1 MSELR
6 FTFVGE
12 GPSDAALVPI
22 LQWLLRQKLPG
33 VNPHGGP
40 PNFRRLRRPP
50 RSLIERISMAVTL
63 VPCDLLFVH
72 RDADSADH
80 ATRTRV
86 IRDAL
91 EAARATNSA
100 FPSAVP
106 VVPVRMLE
114 AWLLFREFEAA
125 VRSAANNPGGRQ
137 GLTLPPVR
145 RIERLRDPKQT
156 LRELIH
162 QASGLRGRH
171 LDRVRVNPT
180 DVVSWISDFSPL
192 RQLPAFQALEADVER
207 VIQEQGWPGTLPD
220 QP

>member
-1 MSELR
+1 MIELR

-22 LQWLLRQKLPG
+22 LQWLLRQKLPA
-33 VNPHGGP
+33 VTPRGGP
-40 PNFRRLRRPP
+40 PNFRQLRRPP
-50 RSLIERISMAVTL
+50 RNLVERIGMAITL
-63 VPCDLLFVH
+63 APCDLLFVH
-72 RDADSADH
+72 RDADSAGFV
-80 ATRTRV
+80 ARTRA
-86 IRDAL
+86 IRGAL
-91 EAARATNSA
+91 EAASTTNSA

-114 AWLLFREFEAA
+114 AWLLFREFEFALRCAA
-125 VRSAANNPGGRQ
+125 DHAGGRNP
-137 GLTLPPVR
+137 LTLPPVP

-156 LRELIH
+156 LRELLR
-162 QASGLRGRH
+162 QASGLSGRH
-171 LDRVRVNPT
+171 LDRVHVDPV

-207 VIQEQGWPGTLPD
+207 VIQEQGWPGTLSD